1 MTDESG
7 ATTGRGSIDKAPACD
22 STTPRTRTVGFDVSP
37 APRAGGAGDSG
48 RGTPRSGVFRELR
61 RMAEEAGTAPTR
73 GTCESGDGCASA
85 VSIPRASEDRDGEG
99 YMGAVSRSPV
109 MILPVRASDGG
120 AKGGAREEEGAEREV
135 VEAKDEAVE
144 SLAREVEA
152 KASVTAN
159 TDKVEGEA
167 GTKKEKKKKEGG
179 PPRDIPPPKP
189 KMTKAER
196 RELQEA
202 QRAAKAAAKA
212 GEGGGTSGGAK
223 KAAAEGGGASRGAKP
238 SASAR
243 GTDEKASTGSKKKA
257 PVTNGQAVGKLTSG
271 ISHLRGAS
279 KDCVIMVKA
288 HPTVE
293 RLALNYARKKTKGA
307 RERVCALLNV
317 LRTVVETFEVPAD
330 GKYALSLTHHL
341 NQVVHAL
348 DKARP
353 MGVAMGNAVRSLKTH
368 LARLSK
374 EENQSLTNEACTQ
387 KTLMHIDYFI
397 KEKLDVAL
405 ESIIATGVQKIENGD
420 VIVTHGASKAVRDI
434 LVNAHQAG
442 IKFTVMVVDSRPSNE
457 GPGILSDLCKQGIDC
472 VFTALNGL
480 SYSMENA
487 TKVMIG
493 AAACLSNGV
502 VVSRIGSS
510 AVAHAAVAR
519 SIPVYVAAE
528 TCKFSERVQFDAFAF
543 NELGDV
549 QDVINIGGSEGVL
562 AAVRDA
568 PNLSIM
574 NLTYDAIPCVCVRAI
589 ICEAG
594 EIRPQDVPC
603 YIPH

>member
-1 MTDESG
+1 M
-7 ATTGRGSIDKAPACD
+7 
-22 STTPRTRTVGFDVSP
+22 
-37 APRAGGAGDSG
+37 
-48 RGTPRSGVFRELR
+48 FRELR

-85 VSIPRASEDRDGEG
+85 VSIPRASEDLDGEG

-144 SLAREVEA
+144 ALAREVEA

-167 GTKKEKKKKEGG
+167 GTKKEKKKEGG

-279 KDCVIMVKA
+279 KDCVIIVKA

>member
-1 MTDESG
+1 
-7 ATTGRGSIDKAPACD
+7 
-22 STTPRTRTVGFDVSP
+22 
-37 APRAGGAGDSG
+37 
-48 RGTPRSGVFRELR
+48 
-61 RMAEEAGTAPTR
+61 
-73 GTCESGDGCASA
+73 
-85 VSIPRASEDRDGEG
+85 
-99 YMGAVSRSPV
+99 MGAVSRSPV

-144 SLAREVEA
+144 ALARGVEA

-159 TDKVEGEA
+159 TDKVEDEA
-167 GTKKEKKKKEGG
+167 GTKKEKKKEGG

-420 VIVTHGASKAVRDI
+420 IIVTHGASKAVRDI

-493 AAACLSNGV
+493 AAAGLSNGV

>member
-1 MTDESG
+1 M
-7 ATTGRGSIDKAPACD
+7 
-22 STTPRTRTVGFDVSP
+22 
-37 APRAGGAGDSG
+37 
-48 RGTPRSGVFRELR
+48 FRELR

-144 SLAREVEA
+144 ALAREVEA

-167 GTKKEKKKKEGG
+167 GTKKEKKKEGG

>member
-1 MTDESG
+1 M
-7 ATTGRGSIDKAPACD
+7 
-22 STTPRTRTVGFDVSP
+22 
-37 APRAGGAGDSG
+37 
-48 RGTPRSGVFRELR
+48 FRELR

-85 VSIPRASEDRDGEG
+85 VSIPRASEDLDGEG

-144 SLAREVEA
+144 ALAREVEA

-167 GTKKEKKKKEGG
+167 GTKKEKKKEGG

>member
-1 MTDESG
+1 M
-7 ATTGRGSIDKAPACD
+7 DKAHACD

-37 APRAGGAGDSG
+37 TPRASDGGENG

-61 RMAEEAGTAPTR
+61 RMAEEAGAAPTR
-73 GTCESGDGCASA
+73 GTRESGDGCANT
-85 VSIPRASEDRDGEG
+85 VSIPRASEDREREG

-109 MILPVRASDGG
+109 MILPVRASTDGG
-120 AKGGAREEEGAEREV
+120 AKGGAREREEATREEEGEREV

-144 SLAREVEA
+144 ALAREVED

-159 TDKVEGEA
+159 ARRAEGEA
-167 GTKKEKKKKEGG
+167 GTKKEKKKKEVG

-196 RELQEA
+196 RALQEA

-212 GEGGGTSGGAK
+212 GEGGGASGGAK
-223 KAAAEGGGASRGAKP
+223 KAAAEGGGASGGAKA

-243 GTDEKASTGSKKKA
+243 GADEKASTGSKKKV
-257 PVTNGQAVGKLTSG
+257 PVTNDQAVGKLISG
-271 ISHLRGAS
+271 VSHLRGAS
-279 KDCVIMVKA
+279 KDCVAVVKA

-293 RLALNYARKKTKGA
+293 RLALNYARGKTKGA
-307 RERVCALLNV
+307 RERLCALLNV

-405 ESIIATGVQKIENGD
+405 ESIVATGVQKIENGD

-434 LVNAHQAG
+434 LVSAHRAG
-442 IKFTVMVVDSRPSNE
+442 IKFTVTVVDSRPSNE
-457 GPGILSDLCKQGIDC
+457 GPGILSDLCAQGIDC

-502 VVSRIGSS
+502 VLSRIGSS

-519 SIPVYVAAE
+519 SIPVYIAAE

-549 QDVINIGGSEGVL
+549 QDVINIDGSEGVL

-574 NLTYDAIPCVCVRAI
+574 NLTYDAIPCACVQAI

-594 EIRPQDVPC
+594 EIRPQEVPC